1 MRNDNKFVG
10 ASKQEIQRRFAAKK
24 WRGSNT
30 ARMMITNQQCHVSL

>member
-10 ASKQEIQRRFAAKK
+10 DLTSSKQEIQRRITAKK

-30 ARMMITNQQCHVSL
+30 ASMMITNQQ